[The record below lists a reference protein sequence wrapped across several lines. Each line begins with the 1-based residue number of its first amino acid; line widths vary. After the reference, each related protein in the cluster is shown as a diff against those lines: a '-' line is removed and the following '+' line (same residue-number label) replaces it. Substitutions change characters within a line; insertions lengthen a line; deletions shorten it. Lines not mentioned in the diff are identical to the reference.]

1 MPPAT
6 GRTAYRVIQEGLT
19 NARKH
24 AAGHPVTL
32 VVDGRPGE
40 ALRIELTNP
49 SGNGVPL
56 TPGSGTGLV
65 GLTERV
71 QLAGGT
77 LDHGRAADGRFRLH
91 ASLPW
96 PRMSETIRVLV
107 VDDDALVRASLEMML
122 DGANGIAVVA
132 QAADGDEVPA
142 AIDAH
147 FPDLVLMDLR
157 MPRVDGIVATRRLRA
172 RKNPPEVVVLT
183 TFDTDENVLHALRA
197 GASGFLLK
205 DTPPAQIVEAVRR
218 VAAGDPILS
227 PAITRRL
234 MDQAATQADAHTRA
248 RRRL

>member
-1 MPPAT
+1 M
-6 GRTAYRVIQEGLT
+6 QEGLT

-24 AAGHPVTL
+24 AAGHPVT
-32 VVDGRPGE
+32 VTVAGGPGDG
-40 ALRIELTNP
+40 LRIELTN
-49 SGNGVPL
+49 SGSNGVPL
-56 TPGSGTGLV
+56 APGSGTGLV

-77 LDHGRAADGRFRLH
+77 LDHRREPDGGFRL
-91 ASLPW
+91 ARLATVAD
-96 PRMSETIRVLV
+96 MSEPTIRVLV

-122 DGANGIAVVA
+122 DGAHGISVVG

-157 MPRVDGIVATRRLRA
+157 MPRVDGIVATRRVRA
-172 RKNPPEVVVLT
+172 RTNPPEVVVLT

-234 MDQAATQADAHTRA
+234 MDRRPPRPTRTRS
-248 RRRL
+248 RRSRCSGSHRASTT